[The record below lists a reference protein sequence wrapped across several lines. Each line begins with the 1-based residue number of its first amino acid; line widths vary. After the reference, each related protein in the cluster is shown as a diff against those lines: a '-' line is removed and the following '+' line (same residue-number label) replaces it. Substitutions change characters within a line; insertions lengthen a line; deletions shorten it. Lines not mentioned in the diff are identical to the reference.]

1 MKRSCG
7 IRVCLVVSVLFAAGC
22 ASKPPT
28 LGEKMLAH
36 GVSAQ
41 ELAKMWNEGN
51 ELFVEG
57 EQLKKE
63 GLKLIEKGQIKV
75 EEADVM
81 MSEGKRLMNKSEKTF
96 AEKYPDDH
104 SLK

>member
-1 MKRSCG
+1 MKTSCG
-7 IRVCLVVSVLFAAGC
+7 IKVCLVVSVMFAAGC

-28 LGEKMLAH
+28 LGEKMLVH
-36 GVSAQ
+36 GVNAQ

-51 ELFVEG
+51 ELFVDG

-63 GLKLIEKGQIKV
+63 GLKLIEEGQIKV
-75 EEADVM
+75 EEADEM
-81 MSEGKRLMNKSEKTF
+81 MSEGKRMMNKSEKTF